1 MFLNRT
7 RDLGIIGLSIIT
19 NFAIS
24 IITHFIN
31 KPFWFN
37 ENQLLYIFA
46 TIAQVTGGL
55 LGLTLAAYTLID
67 DKLKK
72 IGDSDESSLDYSN
85 QIRIENF
92 DNLISI
98 SISSIFS
105 IILSLIVLLVYRNRH
120 LEITIFFMLESV
132 YIFIRLLLKIYTFI
146 QGANPNNIS
155 LKGEKEKELFDSEYS
170 ANSTIEETSFGSFI
184 TYYNILEEAIKN
196 FAQKQLPEKN
206 NNIQFLDSL
215 SILKDLD
222 IISEKCY
229 AQINEL
235 RLYRNS
241 LVHSTEDNKIVNPTL
256 FEILK
261 NICNLFLSLTDA
273 SDNNNSCS
281 EVKGALD
288 NYINS
293 LPSNIDEKMLC
304 FLIDHPRATIQDIA
318 GSLNITVSA
327 TKRKLQKLITYGYVE
342 KQGTNKHITFQP
354 VASLPKIYGSFSF
367 DYSNN
372 NGVYVIGDNEWEF
385 STKWSKGSDKIIH
398 AYSDS
403 DDIDCIA
410 RCKNVSNISNIRKD
424 ILLKQDYSSRC
435 RDIEIGDVVIWKNIY
450 GHYLLTLV
458 KQIHDDTRGYDSD
471 LLECEYRIIL

>member
-1 MFLNRT
+1 
-7 RDLGIIGLSIIT
+7 
-19 NFAIS
+19 
-24 IITHFIN
+24 
-31 KPFWFN
+31 
-37 ENQLLYIFA
+37 
-46 TIAQVTGGL
+46 
-55 LGLTLAAYTLID
+55 
-67 DKLKK
+67 
-72 IGDSDESSLDYSN
+72 
-85 QIRIENF
+85 
-92 DNLISI
+92 
-98 SISSIFS
+98 
-105 IILSLIVLLVYRNRH
+105 
-120 LEITIFFMLESV
+120 MLESV

-155 LKGEKEKELFDSEYS
+155 LKGEKEKELFDPEYS

-184 TYYNILEEAIKN
+184 TYYNILEETIKN

-342 KQGTNKHITFQP
+342 KQRPISISHSNLLLLFLKYMVLSHLTILIIMEYMLLAITNGNLVQNGVKVVIKSYMLIQIQMISIALLDVKTFQIY
-354 VASLPKIYGSFSF
+354 LIYGRT
-367 DYSNN
+367 YCLNRITPH
-372 NGVYVIGDNEWEF
+372 GAE
-385 STKWSKGSDKIIH
+385 
-398 AYSDS
+398 
-403 DDIDCIA
+403 
-410 RCKNVSNISNIRKD
+410 
-424 ILLKQDYSSRC
+424 
-435 RDIEIGDVVIWKNIY
+435 
-450 GHYLLTLV
+450 TL
-458 KQIHDDTRGYDSD
+458 
-471 LLECEYRIIL
+471 E